1 MEEEERKNEDKSSEI
16 EIESLYNVPVEVSV
30 ILGETKVLLSNLLKF
45 GKGAIIELDKNVGEP
60 VDVKVNGK
68 LVAKGEIV
76 VVEDKVGVT
85 LTEIIKNQK

>member
-1 MEEEERKNEDKSSEI
+1 MEEESKNEDKSSEI